1 MSLTKNRPKSFTTF
15 AGKNPFRHPGDQYKE
30 ATSQSSPPDHSYGEV
45 SSTIWPFRAD
55 QSCSAS
61 SNLDQT
67 RIQENAEASPQV
79 ARQARLDRPATVEE
93 ETRGRRPVTPPSTPS
108 RSKFGL
114 KGRSPQKT
122 PRPRSRSPVKRL
134 VGMVKSMSTNQIGTA
149 STPPRGDTPASTK
162 GKKWKELSNKIRN
175 GFLTADLEQLEQEEL
190 MDQYAS
196 ALTRDAIRVVTPPS
210 THERTVFPVSIRSS
224 GQSKLWSEL
233 EYMLIETSN
242 TFIKAEV
249 EQSRI
254 PRDSVIR
261 TKRYWQARNRP
272 QVIEFYYDQATQYE
286 LIISNLRTVKL
297 YSDYAQDAIML
308 NSVLHQWK
316 ILIREL
322 SVKTLCMPDSIV
334 RRWLHD
340 GRRVLELLGAST
352 ITLTNMDK
360 LTTLCMAVIGS
371 AEKERAK
378 QQQGSLQRTHRRS
391 ASDGI
396 QVTLFKHEDALL
408 GKTQTP
414 PSLPTP
420 TSILISVPQNSRK
433 VTPQE
438 IQDHLR
444 RKAPGRTSPENDQF
458 VFTSGGN
465 PGAHSCHNRR
475 NPGHG
480 YSKSHG
486 LTPSEE
492 RARFMFD

>member
-1 MSLTKNRPKSFTTF
+1 MITEDES
-15 AGKNPFRHPGDQYKE
+15 
-30 ATSQSSPPDHSYGEV
+30 
-45 SSTIWPFRAD
+45 
-55 QSCSAS
+55 
-61 SNLDQT
+61 
-67 RIQENAEASPQV
+67 
-79 ARQARLDRPATVEE
+79 
-93 ETRGRRPVTPPSTPS
+93 RGRRPVTPPTTPS

-114 KGRSPQKT
+114 KGRSPQKIS
-122 PRPRSRSPVKRL
+122 RARSRSPVKRL
-134 VGMVKSMSTNQIGTA
+134 VGMVKSISTNQIPNTTMLPMSDTSA
-149 STPPRGDTPASTK
+149 SSKNKR
-162 GKKWKELSNKIRN
+162 WKELSNKIRN

-190 MDQYAS
+190 MDQYVSS
-196 ALTRDAIRVVTPPS
+196 AGRDAIRVVTPPS
-210 THERTVFPVSIRSS
+210 THDRTIFPVSIRSS

-233 EYMLIETSN
+233 EYMLIETGN

-249 EQSRI
+249 EHDRI
-254 PRDSVIR
+254 PREGVIR
-261 TKRYWQARNRP
+261 TKRQWQARNRP

-286 LIISNLRTVKL
+286 LIISNLRTIKL

-378 QQQGSLQRTHRRS
+378 LRQASLQRAHRRS
-391 ASDGI
+391 ASDGS
-396 QVTLFKHEDALL
+396 QTTLFKHEDALL
-408 GKTQTP
+408 RGSQTP
-414 PSLPTP
+414 PPLPTP
-420 TSILISVPQNSRK
+420 TSMSTGTPQSSRK
-433 VTPQE
+433 ITPQE

-444 RKAPGRTSPENDQF
+444 RKAPGRTSTETKQF

-465 PGAHSCHNRR
+465 THNDNSQKRT
-475 NPGHG
+475 PAHG

-492 RARFMFD
+492 RARFVFD